1 MAAHQSRW
9 RWVRKHRTRRRAA
22 AVAILGEAAQLQ
34 PILLAAQ
41 GLADLQQAAGL
52 ALQSGI
58 AALPPPP
65 PLPPLGA
72 WSFLADLAT
81 ALQPSCFDAECQ
93 REKDLL
99 LEASLALPILVLV
112 ASVAF
117 LLRPPP
123 QGSID
128 EGRLFEDPKTG
139 ILFEAP
145 PGAAPERDRKGE
157 LAFRPIS
164 YTPWPVEEG
173 AEGERVRIEVGPVG
187 SKELRT
193 FVFTK
198 ILPQPSQLVVATLE
212 RPLGIEFEEAKR
224 TKRTVISGLTP
235 GGHAEQLVKR
245 GRLNTALL
253 ASCPLEGDVLRGCTC
268 TNITWPGGDFPKRE
282 IVVFGADGQ
291 SWPQTGNARRS
302 RPSRSLAGTAASAS
316 QTGVQ
321 RRLALRLRA
330 EAAGNGAPE
339 VENMVIIGSG
349 PAGYTAAIY
358 AARANLRPFVFEG
371 VSAGGVRGGQLMTT
385 TEVEN
390 FPGFPEGITGPDLMD
405 RMRAQAE
412 RWGARLETEDVVSV
426 DLSTRPFT
434 VRGTD
439 TTVKAHSVIVATGA
453 TAKKLNLPSE
463 QRFWSNGISACAICD
478 GASTIFKQ
486 QELAVVGGGDTATE
500 EAVYLTK
507 YASHVHLLVRGDKMR
522 ASKAMQ
528 DRVLSNPKITVHMNT
543 EIDDAYG
550 DDSAMKGLHLRDA
563 KTGEKRDL
571 PVRGLFYGIGH
582 KPNSDFLAGQI
593 ALDKDGYVVVEHGGR
608 TSVEGVFAAGD
619 LHDVEWRQAITAA
632 GSGCQAALAAE
643 RYLSANGLAQE
654 FSQAVTEEKYGST
667 PETRAASSS
676 GADTEET
683 FDPNADKHKGQ
694 FALRK
699 LYHES
704 SRPLIVLYTA
714 PTCGPCRT
722 LKPILG
728 KVVDEFAGKVHY
740 VEIDIEQDAALAEGA
755 GVNGTPTVQ
764 IFKDKAMVETMVGVK
779 QKSQYRAV
787 VEKAMGAATVS
798 A

>member
-1 MAAHQSRW
+1 MLTSA
-9 RWVRKHRTRRRAA
+9 
-22 AVAILGEAAQLQ
+22 EA
-34 PILLAAQ
+34 
-41 GLADLQQAAGL
+41 GS
-52 ALQSGI
+52 ALHSSA
-58 AALPPPP
+58 AALPLPP
-65 PLPPLGA
+65 PLHVLPGA
-72 WSFLADLAT
+72 WALLADLAT

-93 REKDLL
+93 REKDML
-99 LEASLALPILVLV
+99 LEASLAIPVLVLF

-173 AEGERVRIEVGPVG
+173 AEGER
-187 SKELRT
+187 
-193 FVFTK
+193 
-198 ILPQPSQLVVATLE
+198 ILPQPSQLVMATLE
-212 RPLGIEFEEAKR
+212 RPLGIEFEEAKGA
-224 TKRTVISGLTP
+224 KRTVVASLTP
-235 GGHAEQLVKR
+235 GGHAEQLAKR
-245 GRLNTALL
+245 GRLNTSLL

-291 SWPQTGNARRS
+291 SWPQVIAALQKGLVADGPVTLVLERRLSSDGSSSSGGIGSSGGSGGAGPAR
-302 RPSRSLAGTAASAS
+302 A
-316 QTGVQ
+316 Q
-321 RRLALRLRA
+321 RRLGLRLRA

-426 DLSTRPFT
+426 DLSSRPFT

-439 TTVKAHSVIVATGA
+439 TTVKAHTVIVATGA

-528 DRVLSNPKITVHMNT
+528 DRVLANPKITVHMNT
-543 EIDDAYG
+543 EIDDAFG
-550 DDSAMKGLHLRDA
+550 DDSGMKGLHLRDA

-582 KPNSDFLAGQI
+582 KPNSDFLAGQLE
-593 ALDKDGYVVVEHGGR
+593 LDKEGYVVVAHGGR
-608 TSVEGVFAAGD
+608 TSLEGVFAAGD

-667 PETRAASSS
+667 PETQAASSS

-787 VEKAMGAATVS
+787 VEKAIGAATVN